1 MAGRKLFFKNFTSKS
16 PAAPSKISHEYILEP
31 SHYTVECE
39 IPIDVGGCSSV
50 YMGSYRGSLV
60 ALKFYTIENAEMNPG
75 KTLLLQEAESLLK
88 LQHLN
93 VVMYLG
99 TRLQKDSWLL

>member
-1 MAGRKLFFKNFTSKS
+1 
-16 PAAPSKISHEYILEP
+16 
-31 SHYTVECE
+31 
-39 IPIDVGGCSSV
+39 
-50 YMGSYRGSLV
+50 MGSYRGSLV
-60 ALKFYTIENAEMNPG
+60 ALKFYTIANVEMNPG